1 VGRTDIRSGTAGA
14 GALVLALVLFD
25 AAAGQSASVSG
36 RVRTEA
42 GRGVSGAAVFLRAA
56 ADTTVRAA
64 ETNDLGRFRV
74 PAVPPGLYTI
84 EVVRLGF
91 AEYSRELVA
100 DQGDMELDI
109 VLEERAIEIGG
120 VVVEVDRQRARFER
134 DAGAT
139 ARELTREEL
148 KLVPGVA
155 ESDVLRAIEVLPG
168 VVSTSDYTSAFN
180 VRGGAADQNL
190 ILIDGFPI
198 YNPFHLGGLFSVFN
212 ADVISRAELLAGGF
226 PARYGGRVSSVLSV
240 ESDASGTGTT
250 VDGGISLLAARAA
263 VGFEVPEG
271 MAGALGLRTAR
282 ARVSA
287 RRSYFDQVLR
297 PFFEFPYHL
306 TDLQAFAEGWTQDG
320 SRWTFTAYTGRDV
333 LDFSASDSFPLRIR
347 WTWGNDVVGLRY
359 ASAMGGGRTMEAR
372 VGYSRFA
379 TAIRFPDFGDTDFR
393 SRIGQLTTRLDFDLP
408 VGDVRFGAGF
418 SADRVAYDNL
428 AQTGG
433 TEFRRGRDAGWLS
446 GVYGQLR
453 WDPGDWLI
461 EAGGRVDAWSEGALD
476 GGSPAVV
483 WAPRLAVK
491 RFLPGGDVAIKA
503 AVGRYSQFLH
513 SVRDEELPLG
523 IDVWVLSGDRA
534 PRIISNEV
542 LAGIEAF
549 IGGGWFTS
557 LEVYDR
563 RLDGVA
569 TNNFADDPN
578 DPFDDLLAGK
588 GRSYGADF
596 QVRLDGDDIRPSI
609 ALSWL
614 RVRRRFP
621 DTTAGEDPPPGVEYP
636 PIFDRRIDLEVMLDA
651 SLPWNV
657 RGALRWNYGGGLPY
671 TRPVA
676 GYIPYTYRLSDGQR
690 TPDVMSDDDG
700 PIGVVLGPRN
710 SERYPDYHRLDM
722 SFRRT
727 SRTGWGELT
736 LYLDVLNVYNR
747 KNPLFFFYEYNTS
760 PPQRAG
766 VSMFPL
772 LPTFGAEFSF

>member
-1 VGRTDIRSGTAGA
+1 LAIVAAT
-14 GALVLALVLFD
+14 LVMAE
-25 AAAGQSASVSG
+25 SASAQAVAVSG
-36 RVRTEA
+36 RVRTEP
-42 GRGVSGAAVFLRAA
+42 GRGVPGAVVLLRSA
-56 ADTTVRAA
+56 ADTSLVRED
-64 ETNDLGRFRV
+64 ETDDLGRFRV
-74 PAVPPGLYTI
+74 PGVGPGAYTI
-84 EVVRLGF
+84 EVIRLGF
-91 AEYSRELVA
+91 AERAIEVEVA
-100 DQGDMELDI
+100 AADVDLDI
-109 VLEERAIEIGG
+109 VLEEQAIQLGG
-120 VVVEVDRQRARFER
+120 VEVEVDRQRARFETE
-134 DAGAT
+134 AGAT
-139 ARELTREEL
+139 TREMTREEM

-155 ESDVLRAIEVLPG
+155 EADVLRAIELLPG

-212 ADVISRAELLAGGF
+212 ADVVSRAELLAGGF
-226 PARYGGRVSSVLSV
+226 PARYGGRVSSVLEV
-240 ESDASGTGTT
+240 ESDASGAGTT

-263 VGFEVPEG
+263 LGFEMP
-271 MAGALGLRTAR
+271 AGVSDAIGLRTAR
-282 ARVSA
+282 GRVSL

-306 TDLQAFAEGWTQDG
+306 TDLQAFAEGWTEDG
-320 SRWTFTAYTGRDV
+320 SRWTLTAYSGRDV
-333 LDFSASDSFPLRIR
+333 LDFSATDSFPLRIR

-359 ASAMGGGRTMEAR
+359 TSAMGAGRTMEAR

-393 SRIGQLTTRLDFDLP
+393 SRIGQLTTGVDFDIP
-408 VGDVRFGAGF
+408 VRSVRLGAGL

-433 TEFRRGRDAGWLS
+433 TEFRRGTDAGWLA
-446 GVYGQLR
+446 GVYAQLE
-453 WDPGDWLI
+453 WAPGDWLI
-461 EAGGRVDAWSEGALD
+461 QTGGRVDSWSEGAFE
-476 GGSPAVV
+476 GGSPASV

-491 RFLPGGDVAIKA
+491 RFLPGRDVAVKL

-523 IDVWVLSGDRA
+523 IDVWVLSGERA
-534 PRIISNEV
+534 PRIISDEV
-542 LAGIEAF
+542 LGGIEAF
-549 IGGGWFTS
+549 IGAGWFTS
-557 LEVYDR
+557 LEAYDR
-563 RLDGVA
+563 RLEGVV

-578 DPFDDLLAGK
+578 DRLDDLLAGT
-588 GRSYGADF
+588 GRARGIDF
-596 QVRLDGDDIRPSI
+596 QVRRDGGAVRPSL
-609 ALSWL
+609 AVSWL

-621 DTTAGEDPPPGVEYP
+621 DTTTGEDPAPVIEYA
-636 PIFDRRIDLEVMLDA
+636 PIFDRRLDIELTLDA

-657 RGALRWNYGGGLPY
+657 RGGLRWNYGSGLPY

-676 GYIPYTYRLSDGQR
+676 GYVPYTYRLSDAQR
-690 TPDVMSDDDG
+690 TPDVIDDEGG

-710 SERYPDYHRLDM
+710 SERYPAYHRLDM

-727 SRTGWGELT
+727 SRKGWGQLT
-736 LYLDVLNVYNR
+736 LYLDILNVYNR
-747 KNPLFFFYEYNTS
+747 KNPLFYFYEYDDS

-772 LPTFGAEFSF
+772 LPTFGAEFTF